1 MNKSCKWVAVNAV
14 LAQAIST
21 RAISAVLLGSVALA
35 GCAPLVIGAVAA
47 GTAVVATDR
56 RSTGTQLDDKSI
68 QVRVANELTAAL
80 KGNDIHISVNS
91 FERRVLLTGEVAN
104 EALKSEAGAIAAR
117 SKDVRMVSN
126 ELVIAPPST
135 FSERTEDNALG
146 ARVRAAFVNTKE
158 ISFNSVDIVT
168 ERRTIYLMGRV
179 TPKEGDVAAH
189 VASRVSGVKQVVK
202 LFDVAGANEANSSK
216 SASEAVA
223 KPQPAEPPAA
233 TSPAATVTPIP
244 PR

>member
-1 MNKSCKWVAVNAV
+1 MNKSCKWISI
-14 LAQAIST
+14 QAIPA
-21 RAISAVLLGSVALA
+21 RAISALLLGSMALA
-35 GCAPLVIGAVAA
+35 GCAPLVIGAVVA

-56 RSTGTQLDDKSI
+56 RSTGTQMDDKAI

-80 KGNDIHISVNS
+80 KGNDIRISVNS
-91 FERRVLLTGEVAN
+91 FERRVLLTGEVPS
-104 EALKSEAGAIAAR
+104 EALKNEAGAVAAR

-126 ELVIAPPST
+126 ELVIGPLST
-135 FSERTEDNALG
+135 FSERTDDNALG

-158 ISFNSVDIVT
+158 IAFNSVDIVT

-202 LFDVAGANEANSSK
+202 LFDIAGAANEANSSK
-216 SASEAVA
+216 TGAESVA
-223 KPQPAEPPAA
+223 KPQPAEPAA
-233 TSPAATVTPIP
+233 TPAATVTPIP

>member
-1 MNKSCKWVAVNAV
+1 MNRSCKWFS
-14 LAQAIST
+14 AQAVSA
-21 RAISAVLLGSVALA
+21 RMVAAVLLGSVALT
-35 GCAPLVIGAVAA
+35 GCAPLVIGVVAA

-56 RSTGTQLDDKSI
+56 RSTGTQIDDKAI
-68 QVRVANELTAAL
+68 QVRVANELTEAL

-91 FERRVLLTGEVAN
+91 FERRVLLTGEVPS
-104 EALKSEAGAIAAR
+104 EALKSEAGAVAAR

-135 FSERTEDNALG
+135 FSERTDDNALG

-158 ISFNSVDIVT
+158 IAFNSVDIVT

-179 TPKEGDVAAH
+179 TLKEGDVAAH

-202 LFDVAGANEANSSK
+202 LFDVSPVDAAPA
-216 SASEAVA
+216 AA
-223 KPQPAEPPAA
+223 KPQAASEPPAP
-233 TSPAATVTPIP
+233 TTPAATATPIP